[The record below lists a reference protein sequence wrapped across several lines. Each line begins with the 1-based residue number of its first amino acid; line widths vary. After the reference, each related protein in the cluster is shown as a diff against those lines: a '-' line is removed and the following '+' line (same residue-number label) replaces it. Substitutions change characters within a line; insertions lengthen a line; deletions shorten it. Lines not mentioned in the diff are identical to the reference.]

1 MNDDAKF
8 FFFLSGFTGFVFFY
22 FFSMILHR
30 DPILSLIYG
39 SSGSLFFSL
48 LGRML
53 LISALRKVL
62 VSKQGNQ
69 INDNESKC
77 DAPGSNFSKNDKNI
91 PLVNTSSQANK
102 EAVSSNSVNL
112 SSLSPNK

>member
-22 FFSMILHR
+22 SFSMILNR

-48 LGRML
+48 LGRTL

-62 VSKQGNQ
+62 VSRQGDEV
-69 INDNESKC
+69 NDEEDKKGTSDPNFYSK
-77 DAPGSNFSKNDKNI
+77 DKNNS
-91 PLVNTSSQANK
+91 LVNSSLKANK
-102 EAVSSNSVNL
+102 EAVSSNSANL
-112 SSLSPNK
+112 ASLSAKK

>member
-22 FFSMILHR
+22 SFSMILNR

-48 LGRML
+48 LGRTL

-62 VSKQGNQ
+62 VSRQGDEV
-69 INDNESKC
+69 NDEE
-77 DAPGSNFSKNDKNI
+77 DKRALLI
-91 PLVNTSSQANK
+91 PIFTAK
-102 EAVSSNSVNL
+102 T
-112 SSLSPNK
+112 KIIR

>member
-22 FFSMILHR
+22 SFSMILNR

-48 LGRML
+48 LGRSL

-62 VSKQGNQ
+62 VSRQEDEV
-69 INDNESKC
+69 NDDEVKKNVPNTDFSSK
-77 DAPGSNFSKNDKNI
+77 DKNN
-91 PLVNTSSQANK
+91 PVVKSSLKANK

-112 SSLSPNK
+112 RSLGAKK